1 MKSLP
6 MEHSSDAR
14 RGSTVATLVNPST
27 ALLVGSLILLG
38 VIPYLN
44 TLLNGFVYDDTMQI
58 LENPYIQ
65 SFDHLQEIFGT
76 TVWSYIGDMGGSNYY
91 RPMMTFGYLI
101 CYQWFGPLAYG
112 FHLANLFLHAATVCI
127 LFFVSVELF
136 EDRSLA
142 WLAAGLFALH
152 PIHSESVAW
161 IAAVTDLEMT
171 LFYLLGFWCYLRIA
185 RPGGGKSQ
193 RVQLGMVL
201 CLGLGLLSKEQALTL
216 PMLAT
221 LYEHFYRDDRHE
233 TTWRQKGS
241 RYGMLW
247 LVAVAYLVLRTQ
259 MLGALAPVLQRPD
272 LNWTQTILSAF
283 ALMGQYLGKLLWPVD
298 LNAFY
303 VFEKSTTFL
312 DPRVLAGVGGLICC
326 AVVFALF
333 WKRDRTVSF
342 GILWLLATLAPV
354 LNAQWLAANAFTER
368 YLYLPSVGFCWIL
381 AWVGTRWWTWAKER
395 GVVWRRA
402 MVLALAV
409 LALLWMARIV
419 TRNRDWNNDLTL
431 YTSTLAS
438 EPNAWLI
445 RNNLGYTLWHR
456 GDSAGAER
464 EWRAALAI
472 KPENDI
478 VLSNL
483 GVVYKGKKRFPEAV
497 EYFKRAL
504 SIDSK
509 FTDAHLHLAETY
521 LEMGMMESAERHLR
535 ATVALSPLNIQ
546 GRNRLGELYLQRGE
560 MARAEEQFAKSV
572 ASQPNAGGYHGLGDV
587 SLSRGNREAAER
599 DYQRALSLDPLD
611 SYAHFQLAT
620 LYAAAHRT
628 SDALREY
635 KAGLLMNPTNLEAQA
650 AVKRL
655 QSQMPDAKP

>member
-6 MEHSSDAR
+6 MEYSSDA
-14 RGSTVATLVNPST
+14 GKGLTVATFGHST
-27 ALLVGSLILLG
+27 TALVGSLILLAI
-38 VIPYLN
+38 IPYLN

-58 LENPYIQ
+58 LENPYIR
-65 SFDHLQEIFGT
+65 SFDHLKEIFGT
-76 TVWSYIGDMGGSNYY
+76 TIWSYIGDMGETNYY
-91 RPMMTFGYLI
+91 RPMMTFGYLL

-112 FHLANLFLHAATVCI
+112 FHLTNLLFHAATVCI
-127 LFFVSVELF
+127 LFFVSIEIF

-142 WLAAGLFALH
+142 WLSAGLFALH
-152 PIHSESVAW
+152 PIHTESVAW
-161 IAAVTDLEMT
+161 IAAVTDLQVT
-171 LFYLLGFWCYLRIA
+171 LFYLLGFWCYLRVA
-185 RPGGGKSQ
+185 GPGGGKSQ
-193 RVQLGMVL
+193 WAQLGMVL

-221 LYEHFYRDDRHE
+221 LYEHFYRDDRQE
-233 TTWRQKGS
+233 TTWQQKVS
-241 RYGMLW
+241 RYRMFW
-247 LVAVAYLVLRTQ
+247 LMAVAYLVFRTQ
-259 MLGALAPVLQRPD
+259 MFGALAPVLQRPD
-272 LNWTQTILSAF
+272 LNWIQTILSAF
-283 ALMGQYLGKLLWPVD
+283 ALMGQYLGKLLWPIH

-303 VFEKSTTFL
+303 LFDKSTSFL
-312 DPRVLAGVGGLICC
+312 DPRVLAGVGGLILC

-333 WKRDRTVSF
+333 WRRDRLVSF

-368 YLYLPSVGFCWIL
+368 YLYLPSVGFCWML
-381 AWVGTRWWTWAKER
+381 AWVGTHGWIWAKEQ

-402 MVLALAV
+402 MALALAV
-409 LALLWMARIV
+409 LALLSVARIV

-431 YTSTLAS
+431 YASTLAS
-438 EPNAWLI
+438 EPDAWHI
-445 RNNLGYTLWHR
+445 RNNLGYVLWRR
-456 GDSAGAER
+456 GDRAGAER

-483 GVVYKGKKRFPEAV
+483 GLVYHKEKRFPEAV

-521 LEMGMMESAERHLR
+521 LEMGSTESAERHLR
-535 ATVALSPLNIQ
+535 AAVVLSPLNIQ
-546 GRNRLGELYLQRGE
+546 GRNRLGELYLQRGDV
-560 MARAEEQFAKSV
+560 ARAEEQFAKSV
-572 ASQPNAGGYHGLGDV
+572 ASRPNAAGYHGLGDI
-587 SLSRGNREAAER
+587 SLGRGNREAAER
-599 DYQRALSLDPLD
+599 DYQRALSLDPFD
-611 SYAHFQLAT
+611 SHAHFQLAT
-620 LYAAAHRT
+620 LYAAAYRT

-635 KAGLLMNPTNLEAQA
+635 KAGLLMNPTNSEALA

-655 QSQMPDAKP
+655 QSQNPGAKP

>member
-6 MEHSSDAR
+6 MANSSDPR
-14 RGSTVATLVNPST
+14 RDSTIATVGQSST
-27 ALLVGSLILLG
+27 ALVGWLILLAI
-38 VIPYLN
+38 IPYLN

-58 LENPYIQ
+58 LENPYIR
-65 SFDHLQEIFGT
+65 SFDHLKEIFGT
-76 TVWSYIGDMGGSNYY
+76 TVWSYIGDMGGTNYY

-112 FHLANLFLHAATVCI
+112 FHLTNLLLHAATVCI
-127 LFFVSVELF
+127 LFFVSIEIF
-136 EDRSLA
+136 KDRSLA
-142 WLAAGLFALH
+142 LLTAGLFALH
-152 PIHSESVAW
+152 PIHTESVAW
-161 IAAVTDLEMT
+161 IAAVTDLQVT
-171 LFYLLGFWCYLRIA
+171 LFYLLGFWCYLRVA
-185 RPGGGKSQ
+185 RPDGGKSQ
-193 RVQLGMVL
+193 RAQLGMVL

-221 LYEHFYRDDRHE
+221 LYEHFYRDDRQE
-233 TTWRQKGS
+233 TTWRQKVS
-241 RYGMLW
+241 RYRMFW
-247 LVAVAYLVLRTQ
+247 LVAVAYLVFRTQ
-259 MLGALAPVLQRPD
+259 MFGALAPVLQRPD

-283 ALMGQYLGKLLWPVD
+283 ALMGQYLGKLLWPVH

-312 DPRVLAGVGGLICC
+312 DPRVLAGVGGLILC

-333 WKRDRTVSF
+333 WRRDRPVSF

-368 YLYLPSVGFCWIL
+368 YLYLPSVGFCWML
-381 AWVGTRWWTWAKER
+381 AWVGTGGWIWAKKR

-402 MVLALAV
+402 MALALAV
-409 LALLWMARIV
+409 LALLWVARIV

-431 YTSTLAS
+431 YASTLAS
-438 EPNAWLI
+438 EPNAWHI
-445 RNNLGYTLWHR
+445 RNNLGYALLHR
-456 GDSAGAER
+456 GDRAGAER

-483 GVVYKGKKRFPEAV
+483 GVVYQQEKRFPEAV

-521 LEMGMMESAERHLR
+521 LQMGMTESAERHLR
-535 ATVALSPLNIQ
+535 AAVALSPLNIQ
-546 GRNRLGELYLQRGE
+546 GRNRLGELYLQRGDV
-560 MARAEEQFAKSV
+560 ARAEEQFAKSV
-572 ASQPNAGGYHGLGDV
+572 ASRPNAAGYHGLGDV
-587 SLSRGNREAAER
+587 SLSQGNREAAER
-599 DYQRALSLDPLD
+599 DYHRALSLDPFD
-611 SYAHFQLAT
+611 SHAHFQLAT

-635 KAGLLMNPTNLEAQA
+635 KAGLLMNPTNSEAQA

-655 QSQMPDAKP
+655 QSQTPDAKP